1 MATFKALPV
10 PSEPLKAGFVQH
22 PKPMAFTQ
30 TDLDNINAAIATGEL
45 SVEVNG
51 RKVVY
56 RSMDDLVKARSIVAS
71 DLQALGAPTSSV
83 RRGSYRVSFATHRG
97 D

>member
-1 MATFKALPV
+1 MA
-10 PSEPLKAGFVQH
+10 
-22 PKPMAFTQ
+22 TQ

-56 RSMDDLVKARSIVAS
+56 RSIDDLIKARTIISA
-71 DLQALGAPTSSV
+71 DLGATAPASAGSP
-83 RRGSYRVSFATHRG
+83 RRGSFRVTFATHRG

>member
-1 MATFKALPV
+1 
-10 PSEPLKAGFVQH
+10 
-22 PKPMAFTQ
+22 MAFTQ
-30 TDLDNINAAIATGEL
+30 ADLTNIDTAIATGEL

-56 RSMDDLVKARSIVAS
+56 RSVEELLKARKTITTILAESN
-71 DLQALGAPTSSV
+71 TSTAGV
-83 RRGSYRVSFATHRG
+83 RRGAFKVNFTTHRG

>member
-1 MATFKALPV
+1 
-10 PSEPLKAGFVQH
+10 
-22 PKPMAFTQ
+22 MAFTQ
-30 TDLDNINAAIATGEL
+30 TDLDNINAAVGTGEL

-56 RSMDDLVKARSIVAS
+56 RSIDDLVKARNLIAN
-71 DLQALGAPTSSV
+71 DLAAVSTTGTV
-83 RRGSYRVSFATHRG
+83 RRGSFRVNFSTHRG

>member
-1 MATFKALPV
+1 
-10 PSEPLKAGFVQH
+10 
-22 PKPMAFTQ
+22 MAFTQ

-56 RSMDDLVKARSIVAS
+56 RSVDDLLKARSIIADDIAAAAS
-71 DLQALGAPTSSV
+71 AASGS
-83 RRGSYRVSFATHRG
+83 RRGSFRVTFATHRG

>member
-1 MATFKALPV
+1 
-10 PSEPLKAGFVQH
+10 
-22 PKPMAFTQ
+22 MAFSQ
-30 TDLDNINAAIATGEL
+30 TDLTNIDQAIATGEL

-56 RSMDDLVKARSIVAS
+56 RSVDDLLKSRNAIVS
-71 DLQALGAPTSSV
+71 ALAADAAPAGTT
-83 RRGSYRVSFATHRG
+83 RRGAFRVTFATHRG

>member
-1 MATFKALPV
+1 
-10 PSEPLKAGFVQH
+10 
-22 PKPMAFTQ
+22 MAFTQ
-30 TDLDNINAAIATGEL
+30 TDLDNINAAVGTGEL

-56 RSMDDLVKARSIVAS
+56 RSIDDLVKARNLIANDLAAASVA
-71 DLQALGAPTSSV
+71 TSTT
-83 RRGSYRVSFATHRG
+83 RRGSFRVNFSTHRG

>member
-1 MATFKALPV
+1 
-10 PSEPLKAGFVQH
+10 
-22 PKPMAFTQ
+22 MAFTQ
-30 TDLDNINAAIATGEL
+30 NDLDNINTAIATGEL

-56 RSMDDLVKARSIVAS
+56 RNMDDLMKARSVISAELVSAVN
-71 DLQALGAPTSSV
+71 AESSV
-83 RRGSYRVSFATHRG
+83 RRGSYRVTFATHRG

>member
-1 MATFKALPV
+1 
-10 PSEPLKAGFVQH
+10 
-22 PKPMAFTQ
+22 MAFTQ
-30 TDLDNINAAIATGEL
+30 TDLDNINAAVGTGEL

-56 RSMDDLVKARSIVAS
+56 RSIDDLVKARNLIANDIAAAS
-71 DLQALGAPTSSV
+71 TAASGT
-83 RRGSYRVSFATHRG
+83 RRGSFRVNFSTHRG

>member
-1 MATFKALPV
+1 
-10 PSEPLKAGFVQH
+10 
-22 PKPMAFTQ
+22 MAFTQ
-30 TDLDNINAAIATGEL
+30 NDLDNINAAVGTGEL

-56 RSMDDLVKARSIVAS
+56 RSIDDLVKARNLIAGDLAATAAS
-71 DLQALGAPTSSV
+71 AAGAST
-83 RRGSYRVSFATHRG
+83 RRGSFRVNFSTHRG

>member
-1 MATFKALPV
+1 
-10 PSEPLKAGFVQH
+10 
-22 PKPMAFTQ
+22 MAFTQ
-30 TDLDNINAAIATGEL
+30 ADLTNIDAAIATGEL

-56 RSMDDLVKARSIVAS
+56 RSMDDLLKARKTITTILAESA
-71 DLQALGAPTSSV
+71 TSTAGT
-83 RRGSYRVSFATHRG
+83 RRGAYKVNFCTHRG

>member
-1 MATFKALPV
+1 
-10 PSEPLKAGFVQH
+10 
-22 PKPMAFTQ
+22 MAFTQ
-30 TDLDNINAAIATGEL
+30 TDLDNINAAVATGEL

-56 RSMDDLVKARSIVAS
+56 RNMDDLIKARNII
-71 DLQALGAPTSSV
+71 QAELAGAAAGATTP
-83 RRGSYRVSFATHRG
+83 RRGSYQVRFTTARG